1 MSIARNLTLLIFVL
15 YSANTLANSAYES
28 LQFGQYKQQIVSDLK
43 KACHPQN
50 KTSDEALANK
60 ILANEDN
67 KPYIRDARIALERNN
82 EKNYWDAISKVE
94 CPEM

>member
-1 MSIARNLTLLIFVL
+1 MTFARNLSLLLLVL
-15 YSANTLANSAYES
+15 CSTNALASSPYES
-28 LQFGQYKQQIVSDLK
+28 LQFGKYKQQITADLK
-43 KACHPQN
+43 KTCHPQ
-50 KTSDEALANK
+50 KKMSDEAWGNK

-67 KPYIRDARIALERNN
+67 KLLIRDARIALERNN

>member
-1 MSIARNLTLLIFVL
+1 MTIVRNLTLLLLVIG
-15 YSANTLANSAYES
+15 SASAPANAAYES
-28 LQFGQYKQQIVSDLK
+28 LQFGKYKQQILSDLK
-43 KACHPQN
+43 KACHPQK

-67 KPYIRDARIALERNN
+67 KPYVRDARIALERNN

-94 CPEM
+94 CPDM